1 MDGLL
6 LSSNVTDESEEM
18 DGLLLSSNVTDESEE
33 MDGLLLSSN
42 VTDESEEMDGLLLSS
57 NVTDVEVD
65 EYCDS
70 LKLEYSVSEIFS
82 DVDDS
87 VWLLTVLSSPP
98 LNAPPTMN
106 TTRTTRIQNQTLL

>member
-1 MDGLL
+1 
-6 LSSNVTDESEEM
+6 M